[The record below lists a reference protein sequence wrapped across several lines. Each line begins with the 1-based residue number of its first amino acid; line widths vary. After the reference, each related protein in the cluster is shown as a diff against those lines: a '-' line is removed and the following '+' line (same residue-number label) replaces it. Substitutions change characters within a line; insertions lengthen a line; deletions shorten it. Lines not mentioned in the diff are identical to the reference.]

1 MMSAR
6 NNQFKVGDGNGNI
19 MRIFK
24 YKIKKVHVTNSENAL
39 LKSKIT
45 RGVFNTASDFG
56 VVMGVGLGKANPN
69 QGH

>member
-1 MMSAR
+1 MISAR
-6 NNQFKVGDGNGNI
+6 NNQFKVGDGNGDI
-19 MRIFK
+19 MKICK

-45 RGVFNTASDFG
+45 RGVLNTTSNFG
-56 VVMGVGLGKANPN
+56 VVMGVGLGKANRN